1 MNEMTKLPKMAAQR
15 EAQAATE
22 AIAVCTLPGEA
33 VAMSFAQQQLWFLQ
47 NLEPQLTAYNLP
59 RVFRLKG
66 PLDADALERG
76 FQALA
81 ARHAVLRTRFFNR
94 DGAALQ
100 MVQEEAAFGIERID
114 LRGETPAL
122 REEKLD
128 EAVRRTVSHVFDL
141 GTAPALVARL
151 VRLGEAEH
159 VLAICLHHIVSD
171 AWSNPILAKDLA
183 DAYAA
188 ARREPGPV
196 RLPALPLQYADY
208 ARWQREREAAG
219 AMQRDLDHWNAHL
232 GAEVPA
238 LDLPTDHARPEQL
251 GFDGALTHFALDA
264 PLADAL
270 LKLCR
275 TERSTPFVVLFA
287 AWQVLL
293 ARYSGQYDFAVGVPS
308 AGRHREELHGLLGF
322 FVTTQV
328 FRARLSPRM
337 SLREVCRQVR
347 TDVLAALDHAD
358 LPFDVLLASRTDRR
372 EPGRT
377 PLFQVMFGLQME
389 DGAAG
394 PGFEGLQVEQLPAPH
409 RSAKFELSLDLT
421 ITGAQVRGRL
431 EYNTA
436 LYDRATV
443 ERMTGAYLE
452 VLRHMAADAGR
463 ASGSFAL
470 TDAADR
476 QRLAQWEGDARRR
489 DHHHPV
495 EPIHRLFERHAA
507 ARPDAAALASG
518 DQVLSYGELN
528 ARANRL
534 AHHLL
539 ARSVKP
545 ETLIGIAVERS
556 ADTVVGLLA
565 ILKAGAAYLPLDP
578 DYPRERLAYMIEDAG
593 IALLLTQHAVREKIP
608 APGSMAVLELDTIDL
623 SGEPAHDPRVEVGP
637 ENLAYVIYTSGSTGR
652 PKGAQLCHRNVARLL
667 AATDPWFGFGPDDV
681 WTLFH
686 SCAFD
691 FSVWEIF
698 GALCTGGK
706 LVVVPYWVSRS
717 PEDFLSLLARER
729 VTVLNQTPSAFG
741 QLTRLPALA
750 DESLALRCVIF
761 GGEAL
766 EPETLRSWMDRF
778 GDASPRLVNM
788 YGITE
793 TTVHVTYRPITR
805 RDLGAGRSPIGVPI
819 PDLGLRVLDG
829 ELNAAPIGV
838 PGELYVAGEGLA
850 RGYLGRPGL
859 SAERFIADPFD
870 AGAGAGGGRLYRTGD
885 LARWNEDGELEYL
898 GRIDH
903 QVKVRGFR
911 IELGEIEAQLLMQP
925 EVREAVVL
933 ARDGP
938 GGTWL
943 AGYVSAKA
951 GQALDPARL
960 RERLGLQ
967 LPDYMVPGVI
977 VALEALPLNA
987 NGKVDRKALPEPAFA
1002 ASTAYEA
1009 PQGETEQVLAA
1020 IWAQVL
1026 GVERVGRNDNFFELG
1041 GHSLM
1046 ALGLLER
1053 IRAHGWAVQVRTLFQ
1068 WPQLARFAQ
1077 AVEQEQLQARREVV
1091 VPPNGIPEGCTF
1103 LRPEMI
1109 TLMALDAPQLRRIE
1123 AAVPGG
1129 AANIQDIYPLV
1140 PLQEGMLFH
1149 HLLQT
1154 EGDAY
1159 VTSSVLGFDSR
1170 ERLERF
1176 VQSFNEVIARHDI
1189 LRTAVIWEDL
1199 AEPVQVVFRRAPMQ
1213 LQWLDEGAPPP
1224 EGCAA
1229 HWSAAQRLAHHAAP
1243 ERYRIDV
1250 RRAPMI
1256 HAVAV
1261 HDPETQ
1267 RWLLQLLNHHLV
1279 DDNTTLKLVVK
1290 EIALIQ
1296 HGRRDELPVPVPFRQ
1311 FVAQAKGGMSRAEHE
1326 AFFGKMLGDVMETT
1340 APFGLLDVQGDG
1352 STAESVRVPLEPA
1365 LAKKVRE
1372 QVQRHGVSAATLF
1385 HLAWGLVVARA
1396 SARDDVVFGT
1406 VLFGR
1411 MQGGESALGLFIN
1424 TLPLRLTLGA
1434 QTVEECLRQTHAML
1448 SGLLHHEHASL
1459 SLAQRCSGMPG
1470 GAPLFTSLLN
1480 CRHAAPRTSEASD
1493 EWAGVEMIGSR
1504 ERSNYPLAMSVD
1516 DTGES
1521 FEIGAQVTATI
1532 GARRV
1537 CGFMQEAVRALVT
1550 ALAAHPS
1557 KRMSELDT
1565 MTGDEKALLRTWGVN
1580 PHGVVEAL
1588 GTSGE
1593 AQTVIGAFELQART
1607 RPDATALLFD
1617 EQVLSYSELNER
1629 ANRLSHRLIAL
1640 GVRPEA
1646 KVGIALERSVE
1657 MMVGL
1662 LAILKAGAAYVPLD
1676 PEYPEQRLAYML
1688 EDSGVALLLTQGRIR
1703 SRVPGSEALTVL
1715 EIDTLDVGG
1724 EPCHDPRVPLHG
1736 ENLAYV
1742 IYTSGSTGKPKG
1754 AAVRHGALFSCMR
1767 WMQDTY
1773 HLTQAD
1779 TVLHK
1784 APFGFDVS
1792 VWEMFWPLTSGV
1804 RLVVARPDDHR
1815 DPERL
1820 VQLIQRHQITTLN
1833 FVPSMLQAFLAHDGI
1848 EASTRLRHIICGGEA
1863 MPAATQKEALERL
1876 RGAGLQNL
1884 YGPTET
1890 TIHVTHWACRNDGR
1904 NQVPIG
1910 RPISQTQTYVLDAGM
1925 NLVPQGVAGELYL
1938 GGISLARGY
1947 LNRAGLTAER
1957 FVADPFDAQG
1967 GRLYRTGDLVRWS
1980 AEGQIEYL
1988 GRIDHQVKIRGLRIE
2003 LGEVEAQLLAQPGV
2017 RETVVVAREGQGG
2030 TRLVGY
2036 VGSGDAIDV
2045 AQLRAALGRVLPD
2058 YMVPAAIVVMGKLP
2072 LNANGKIDRKAL
2084 PEPELAGTDAAYEA
2098 AEGSVEAALA
2108 RCWVEVLG
2116 VARVGRHDNF
2126 FELGGDSI
2134 LSLQIVVRMR
2144 KAGWRITPRQLFERQ
2159 TVAQLASVAERLE
2172 DAPRRPASRIEGD
2185 VPLLPIQADFLGK
2198 GLAVP
2203 SHWNQA
2209 ILLQPR
2215 RRIDLTVLRRA
2226 LEAVV
2231 AHHDAFRLRFTPGVG
2246 GEWTQRY
2253 EDASVDQLRELLWV
2267 RKARDGV
2274 QIEALCDEA
2283 QRSLDIERGVL
2294 FRALAIEVEDGSQR
2308 LLLAINH
2315 LAIDGVSWRILLE
2328 DLGAAYE
2335 AGAQGMGIALPD
2347 KTSSYKDWALALQ
2360 DHAEQLLS
2368 SETELAHWQSMAGV
2382 PAELPC
2388 DRPDGAAT
2396 VAEQAE
2402 VELRLD
2408 RAATDALLRDAP
2420 AAYRTQVNDILLTA
2434 LGRALCAWSGHS
2446 RILVDLE
2453 GHGREDLFEG
2463 IDLTRTVGWF
2473 TSAYPV
2479 ALAPL
2484 GEPGEALKRVKESLR
2499 GIPGRGLGFGLLR
2512 QRDASRMAAL
2522 PKAQVVFNYLGQFD
2536 GEFDAQAP
2544 WAPAAEGMGV
2554 TVNASAP
2561 LGHEFLVNGQVYA
2574 GELALRVMYSRARH
2588 DTASV
2593 RQWVEGFRQELLA
2606 LVAHCTSGLAEA
2618 QGVTPSDFPLVA
2630 AMPMPTLDALL
2641 SRLPVA
2647 ASEIENIYPL
2657 TPGQQGMLV
2666 ECTIAPAT
2674 EVDIVQTLVQM
2685 QDLDL
2690 AKLRAAW
2697 QATVARHAVLRT
2709 GFHWLSDAEPV
2720 QVVLRQAETV
2730 IESLDWRGLHA
2741 DEAALEAA
2749 WEALCERERGR
2760 GFDMACP
2767 PLARWTVVR
2776 VDERAYRL
2784 AWTWHHVLFDGW
2796 SGSRVTGE
2804 LFAFYAGERVASALQ
2819 PYADFVG
2826 AVRAAG
2832 HAGPAEVAYWR
2843 GRYED
2848 IGRAPTLLSDVPMQQ
2863 WSRHGCNSIKAR
2875 IGADTVRAL
2884 RAVAQAEQVT
2894 MNTLMQAAWS
2904 VLLMQGTGREAACFG
2919 VTMSGRSLEM
2929 RGIDDVVGLCMNS
2942 LPLMLR
2948 PERMLGVGAWLRQIV
2963 SANLELR
2970 QREHASLPAI
2980 QGWLGRPG
2988 QPLYDS
2994 LMIFEN
3000 YPVDEAV
3007 ARGAGARLGI
3017 RASSDRGILGVP
3029 LLLIIETKGD
3039 ELLLTLEY
3047 ARDVF
3052 DDDGMAALA
3061 ERMCVVLDVLHEG
3074 VGGTVASLLDE
3085 IPAARIGL
3093 LKSLATGSANPA
3105 APTDV
3110 QADVLL
3116 ASMGAL
3122 WQGLLADAGDPG
3134 LPASMLHDGN
3144 FFELGGDSL
3153 LAGRLVLQWNA
3164 HAGTKQMQVRKM
3176 RLADVFEQPV
3186 MRELVAALRA

>member
-1 MNEMTKLPKMAAQR
+1 MNETTKMPKGVDP
-15 EAQAATE
+15 E
-22 AIAVCTLPGEA
+22 AIAACTVPGEA

-66 PLDADALERG
+66 PLDADALERA
-76 FQALA
+76 FQALVE
-81 ARHAVLRTRFFNR
+81 RHAVLRTRFFNR

-100 MVQEEAAFGIERID
+100 MVRGDAAFGIERID
-114 LRGETPAL
+114 LRGEAPATQ
-122 REEKLD
+122 EQKLD
-128 EAVRRTVSHVFDL
+128 DAVRRTVSHVFDL
-141 GTAPALVARL
+141 GVAPALVARL
-151 VRLGEAEH
+151 VRLADDEH
-159 VLAICLHHIVSD
+159 VLALCLHHIVSD

-188 ARREPGPV
+188 ALRTTGAV
-196 RLPALPLQYADY
+196 HLPALPLQYADY
-208 ARWQREREAAG
+208 ARWQRERAASG

-232 GAEVPA
+232 GPEVPA
-238 LDLPTDHARPEQL
+238 LELPTDHARPERL
-251 GFDGALTHFALDA
+251 GFDGAATHFALEA
-264 PLADAL
+264 PLSEAL

-275 TERSTPFVVLFA
+275 AERSTPFVVLFA

-328 FRARLSPRM
+328 FRARLTPRM
-337 SLREVCRQVR
+337 SLRDICRQVR
-347 TDVLAALDHAD
+347 GDVLAALDHAD

-389 DGAAG
+389 DGTTG
-394 PGFEGLQVEQLPAPH
+394 PRFEGLQVEPLPAPD

-421 ITGAQVRGRL
+421 LAGAQVRGRL

-436 LYDRATV
+436 LYDKATI
-443 ERMTGAYLE
+443 ERMVGAYLE
-452 VLRHMAADAGR
+452 VLRHMAADAER
-463 ASGSFAL
+463 PAGSFAL
-470 TDAADR
+470 TDAVDR
-476 QRLAQWEGDARRR
+476 RRLAQWEGEARE
-489 DHHHPV
+489 HHAV
-495 EPIHRLFERHAA
+495 APIHRLFERQAA
-507 ARPDAAALASG
+507 ERPDAAALAFG
-518 DQVLSYGELN
+518 EQVLSYGELN

-539 ARSVKP
+539 ARGVKP
-545 ETLIGIAVERS
+545 ETLVGIAVERS

-578 DYPRERLAYMIEDAG
+578 DYPRDRLAGMIEDSG
-593 IALLLTQHAVREKIP
+593 TALVLTQQAVREKIP
-608 APGSMAVLELDTIDL
+608 APECVTVLELDTLDL
-623 SGEPAHDPRVEVGP
+623 SAEPARNPDIEVAL

-652 PKGAQLCHRNVARLL
+652 PKGAQLCHRNVTRLL
-667 AATDPWFGFGPDDV
+667 AATDAWFGFGPDDV

-686 SCAFD
+686 SYAFD

-717 PEDFLSLLARER
+717 PEDFLALLGRER

-741 QLTRLPALA
+741 QLTRLPGLA
-750 DESLALRCVIF
+750 EAGLALRCVIF

-778 GDASPRLVNM
+778 GDAQPRLINM

-805 RDLGAGRSPIGVPI
+805 RDLDGGRSPIGVPI

-870 AGAGAGGGRLYRTGD
+870 TQGGGRLYRTGD
-885 LARWNEDGELEYL
+885 LARWSEKGQLEYL

-911 IELGEIEAQLLMQP
+911 IELGEIEAQLLAQP
-925 EVREAVVL
+925 EVREAVVV
-933 ARDGP
+933 AKDSAS
-938 GGTWL
+938 GTWL
-943 AGYVSAKA
+943 AAYVSAKD
-951 GQALDPARL
+951 GQALEPVRL
-960 RERLGLQ
+960 REQLGRQ
-967 LPDYMVPGVI
+967 LPDYMVPSVI

-1002 ASTAYEA
+1002 ASAAYEA

-1020 IWAQVL
+1020 IWAEVL
-1026 GVERVGRNDNFFELG
+1026 GVARVGRNDNFFELG

-1046 ALGLLER
+1046 ALGLFER
-1053 IRAHGWAVQVRTLFQ
+1053 IRARGWAVQVRTLFQ

-1077 AVEQEQLQARREVV
+1077 ALEQEQRQARREVV
-1091 VPPNGIPEGCTF
+1091 VPPNGIPQGCEAIE
-1103 LRPEMI
+1103 PAMV
-1109 TLMALDAPQLRRIE
+1109 TLMALDAAQIRRIE

-1159 VTSSVLGFDSR
+1159 VTSSLLGFDSR

-1176 VQSFNEVIARHDI
+1176 VESFNEVIGRHDI
-1189 LRTAVIWEDL
+1189 LRTAVMWEDL
-1199 AEPVQVVFRRAPMQ
+1199 AEPVQVVFRRAPMH
-1213 LQWLDEGAPPP
+1213 LRWLDDAAPP
-1224 EGCAA
+1224 EGAWASC
-1229 HWSAAQRLAHHAAP
+1229 SAAERLAHHADPA
-1243 ERYRIDV
+1243 RYRIDV

-1261 HDPETQ
+1261 HDPAQQ

-1296 HGRRDELPVPVPFRQ
+1296 NGRRDALPVPVPFRR
-1311 FVAQAKGGMSRAEHE
+1311 FVAQARGGMGRAAHE
-1326 AFFGKMLGDVMETT
+1326 AFFGKLLGDVAETT

-1352 STAESVRVPLEPA
+1352 STAESARMPLDPA
-1365 LAKKVRE
+1365 LAAKVRE

-1424 TLPLRLTLGA
+1424 TLPVRLTLGT
-1434 QTVEECLRQTHAML
+1434 QTVEEGLQQAHAML

-1459 SLAQRCSGMPG
+1459 SLAQRCSAMPG

-1480 CRHAAPRTSEASD
+1480 CRHAAPRTHDTSD
-1493 EWAGVEMIGSR
+1493 EWAGVEVIGSR
-1504 ERSNYPLAMSVD
+1504 ERSNYPLALSVD
-1516 DTGES
+1516 DMGTG
-1521 FEIGAQVTATI
+1521 FEIGAQVTAAV

-1537 CGFMQEAVRALVT
+1537 CGFMQEAVRALVM
-1550 ALAAHPS
+1550 ALAVHPS
-1557 KRMSELDT
+1557 QRIAELDV
-1565 MTGDEKALLRTWGVN
+1565 MTGDEKALLRQWGVN
-1580 PHGVVEAL
+1580 PNGAVEA
-1588 GTSGE
+1588 SFANGE
-1593 AQTVIGAFELQART
+1593 AQTVIGAFEHQART
-1607 RPDATALLFD
+1607 RPDAVALLFA
-1617 EQVLSYSELNER
+1617 EQALGYGELNER

-1640 GVRPEA
+1640 GVRPETR
-1646 KVGIALERSVE
+1646 VGIAVERSVE

-1703 SRVPGSEALTVL
+1703 ARVPGSEALTVL

-1724 EPCHDPRVPLHG
+1724 EPGHDPRVPLHG

-1792 VWEMFWPLTSGV
+1792 VWEMFWPLTAGV

-1815 DPERL
+1815 DPARL
-1820 VQLIQRHQITTLN
+1820 VELIQRHQITTLN
-1833 FVPSMLQAFLAHDGI
+1833 FVPSMLQAFLAYDGI

-1863 MPAATQKEALERL
+1863 MPAATQKEAMERL
-1876 RGAGLQNL
+1876 HGAGLQNL

-1890 TIHVTHWACRNDGR
+1890 TIHVTHWACRNDGQ

-1910 RPISQTQTYVLDAGM
+1910 RPIWQTQTYVLDAGL
-1925 NLVPQGVAGELYL
+1925 NRVPQGVAGELYL

-1957 FVADPFDAQG
+1957 FVADPFDPQG

-1980 AEGQIEYL
+1980 AQGQIEYL

-2017 RETVVVAREGQGG
+2017 REAVVVAREGQGA
-2030 TRLVGY
+2030 TRLVAY
-2036 VGSGDAIDV
+2036 VGSGEAIDV

-2058 YMVPAAIVVMGKLP
+2058 YMVPAALVVMEKLP

-2084 PEPELAGTDAAYEA
+2084 PEPELAGADGVFEA
-2098 AEGSVEAALA
+2098 PQGEVEAALA
-2108 RCWVEVLG
+2108 RCWVDVLG

-2134 LSLQIVVRMR
+2134 LSLQIVARMR
-2144 KAGWRITPRQLFERQ
+2144 KAGWRLTPRQLFERQ
-2159 TVAQLASVAERLE
+2159 TVAQLAAVAQTLQE
-2172 DAPRRPASRIEGD
+2172 APRRLGRQLEGD

-2198 GLAVP
+2198 GLPVP

-2209 ILLQPR
+2209 ILLRPR
-2215 RRIDLTVLRRA
+2215 RRIDLAVLRRA

-2231 AHHDAFRLRFTPGVG
+2231 AHHDAFRLRFAPGAG

-2253 EDASVDQLRELLWV
+2253 EEVPAHQLQELLWV
-2267 RKARDGV
+2267 RKAGNGA

-2294 FRALAIEVEDGSQR
+2294 LRALAIEVEDGSQR

-2328 DLGAAYE
+2328 DLGTAYE
-2335 AGAQGMGIALPD
+2335 AGAQGAGIALPE

-2360 DHAEQLLS
+2360 GHAAQLLS

-2382 PAELPC
+2382 LAELPC
-2388 DRPDGAAT
+2388 DRPHGAAT
-2396 VAEQAE
+2396 VAEQAV

-2408 RAATDALLRDAP
+2408 RAATEALLRDAP

-2434 LGRALCAWSGHS
+2434 LGRALCAWSGQP
-2446 RILVDLE
+2446 RILIDLE
-2453 GHGREDLFEG
+2453 GHGREDLFDG

-2484 GEPGEALKRVKESLR
+2484 GERGEALKRVKESLR
-2499 GIPGRGLGFGLLR
+2499 GIPGKGLGFGLLR
-2512 QRDASRMAAL
+2512 QREASRMAAL

-2536 GEFDAQAP
+2536 GEFDEQAP

-2554 TVNASAP
+2554 TVNEGAP
-2561 LGHEFLVNGQVYA
+2561 LGHEFLVNGQVFA
-2574 GELALRVMYSRARH
+2574 GELALRVMYSKARH
-2588 DTASV
+2588 DDASV

-2606 LVAHCTSGLAEA
+2606 LVAHCTSGLAQA

-2630 AMPMPTLDALL
+2630 AMPMPALDALL

-2674 EVDIVQTLVQM
+2674 EVDVVQTLVQM

-2690 AKLRAAW
+2690 AKLHAAW

-2709 GFHWLSDAEPV
+2709 GFHWLPDDEPV
-2720 QVVLRQAETV
+2720 QVVVRQAEAANA
-2730 IESLDWRGLHA
+2730 SLDWRGLHA
-2741 DEAALEAA
+2741 DEAGLELA
-2749 WEALCERERGR
+2749 WEALCEQERVR
-2760 GFDMACP
+2760 GFDMARP

-2819 PYADFVG
+2819 SYADFVG
-2826 AVRAAG
+2826 AVRAAR
-2832 HAGPAEVAYWR
+2832 HAGPAEAAYWR

-2848 IGRAPTLLSDVPMQQ
+2848 IGRAPTLLSDVPMQR
-2863 WSRHGCNSIKAR
+2863 WSRHGCHSTKAR
-2875 IGADTVRAL
+2875 IGAGTARAL
-2884 RAVAQAEQVT
+2884 RAMAQAEQVT

-2904 VLLMQGTGREAACFG
+2904 VLLMQCTGRTEACFG

-2948 PERMLGVGAWLRQIV
+2948 PEPTLGVGAWLRQIV

-2980 QGWLGRPG
+2980 QGWLDRPG
-2988 QPLYDS
+2988 QPLYDT
-2994 LMIFEN
+2994 LVIFEN
-3000 YPVDEAV
+3000 YPVDETV
-3007 ARGAGARLGI
+3007 ASGAGARLGI

-3029 LLLIIETKGD
+3029 LLLIVETKGD

-3052 DDDGMAALA
+3052 DADGMAALA
-3061 ERMCVVLDVLHEG
+3061 QRMCVVLDALRERTQ
-3074 VGGTVASLLDE
+3074 GTVASLLDA
-3085 IPAARIGL
+3085 IPTAGIGL
-3093 LKSLATGSANPA
+3093 LKSPAPVVARAAVRGDARAGVPLA
-3105 APTDV
+3105 
-3110 QADVLL
+3110 L
-3116 ASMGAL
+3116 MGEL
-3122 WQGLLADAGDPG
+3122 WQGVLADAGEPG
-3134 LPASMLHDGN
+3134 LLASIPHDGN

-3153 LAGRLVLQWNA
+3153 LAARLVLQWNA
-3164 HAGTKQMQVRKM
+3164 KAGREGGPVREM
-3176 RLADVFEQPV
+3176 RLADVFEHPV
-3186 MRELVAALRA
+3186 MQELVAALHA